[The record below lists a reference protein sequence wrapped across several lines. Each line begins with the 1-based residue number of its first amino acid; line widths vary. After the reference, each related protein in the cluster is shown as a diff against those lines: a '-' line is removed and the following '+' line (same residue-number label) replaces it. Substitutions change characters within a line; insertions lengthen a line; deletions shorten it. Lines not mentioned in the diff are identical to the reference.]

1 MSTTSIPRPVARRQL
16 STPISCSQN
25 PINLSASISK
35 LANGPRSA
43 STNPFLNGSLHG
55 SLTEEDT
62 TLVVENEKKGNNPF
76 IENSGIFNFEPSN
89 VKSILENENLNL
101 REAEASITRLE
112 RASYSPDIVSS
123 KNIFNSLTDIGNKYI
138 DSPCTDVIEN
148 LANQIKKHVRNRS
161 LSETEAGEES
171 TQIKSSTNPFL
182 NSSLHKTVSETYL
195 EQYNLSRQKQT
206 WSFGKSLGRQGS
218 LKSFGSQSSVDSEI
232 LICSESTTN
241 LHRAVSCESVS
252 SESSV
257 LLADLEQPV
266 PPVTGHLCVGLQ
278 YDK

>member
-16 STPISCSQN
+16 STPISCTQN

-55 SLTEEDT
+55 SLTEEET
-62 TLVVENEKKGNNPF
+62 ILVIENERKGNNPF
-76 IENSGIFNFEPSN
+76 IENPGIFNFEPST
-89 VKSILENENLNL
+89 VKSILANENLNL
-101 REAEASITRLE
+101 READ
-112 RASYSPDIVSS
+112 SPDIVTS

-161 LSETEAGEES
+161 LSETEAGEEES
-171 TQIKSSTNPFL
+171 SVLKSSTNPFI

-257 LLADLEQPV
+257 LLADLEHPV
-266 PPVTGHLCVGLQ
+266 PPVTGHLCIGLQ